1 VFGVSGVEFM
11 VILLVALIV
20 LGPEKLPDAVR
31 KTGRVVGE
39 LRRMSNGFQAEL
51 RDALDEPYKEVKGTF
66 DSARQTLK
74 DTAGAVTSGFDMTPT
89 AAKPAAPT
97 TTEPPAPTEPAV
109 PAAAASEPV
118 EPAVE
123 PPTPPDGELAAK
135 GTTSVESA
143 ASAPADPDPDDTPD
157 PVAVEAAAPRPIPPG
172 APPLAS

>member
-1 VFGVSGVEFM
+1 M

-89 AAKPAAPT
+89 ASKPAASAAV
-97 TTEPPAPTEPAV
+97 TEPTAPATAAVDGATESQPEA
-109 PAAAASEPV
+109 
-118 EPAVE
+118 
-123 PPTPPDGELAAK
+123 PTPPDPEPAAN
-135 GTTSVESA
+135 GAAPVESA
-143 ASAPADPDPDDTPD
+143 ASAPAENPEATPAD
-157 PVAVEAAAPRPIPPG
+157 ASEAAAADAAPPRQIPPG

>member
-1 VFGVSGVEFM
+1 M

-74 DTAGAVTSGFDMTPT
+74 DTAGAVTSGFDMTPAAAKT
-89 AAKPAAPT
+89 AAPVATEAAEPETVPATESEAIAPT
-97 TTEPPAPTEPAV
+97 SPDAELVVDSTAP
-109 PAAAASEPV
+109 
-118 EPAVE
+118 
-123 PPTPPDGELAAK
+123 
-135 GTTSVESA
+135 VESA
-143 ASAPADPDPDDTPD
+143 AGTTAEAPESPPA
-157 PVAVEAAAPRPIPPG
+157 EGAAAGDAVPPRPIPPG

>member
-1 VFGVSGVEFM
+1 M

-74 DTAGAVTSGFDMTPT
+74 DTAGAVTSGFDTTPG
-89 AAKPAAPT
+89 ASKPAAPGAAA
-97 TTEPPAPTEPAV
+97 TEPVATAVTEPAAESERTE
-109 PAAAASEPV
+109 PISPERAADSTA
-118 EPAVE
+118 
-123 PPTPPDGELAAK
+123 T
-135 GTTSVESA
+135 VEST
-143 ASAPADPDPDDTPD
+143 ASAPAEGARPADPTDTADATPSEVPETD
-157 PVAVEAAAPRPIPPG
+157 GAADAAPSRPIPPG